1 MNTENTNDGHETI
14 PNDSMSTNYVYQ
26 MNIENQYENSSSN
39 ASHHPHDEN
48 VESIIEFGPIKV
60 KQRNKPALTLS
71 TGRRSKYETLTPEED
86 QKRIIR
92 RARNRQAAERV
103 RINRLNIEQQLQNQ
117 IHQLELKEQQLNHI
131 IQRLHQRKLQLQS
144 RVFTHE
150 KMCSFH
156 MSSTI
161 QPNLNTTVSS
171 GTFALPMQATKETT
185 TVDDNILD
193 NLLFE
198 IPALPIQNTDI
209 DLLANMSPDD
219 IEDYL
224 INP

>member
-1 MNTENTNDGHETI
+1 
-14 PNDSMSTNYVYQ
+14 
-26 MNIENQYENSSSN
+26 
-39 ASHHPHDEN
+39 
-48 VESIIEFGPIKV
+48 
-60 KQRNKPALTLS
+60 
-71 TGRRSKYETLTPEED
+71 
-86 QKRIIR
+86 
-92 RARNRQAAERV
+92 
-103 RINRLNIEQQLQNQ
+103 
-117 IHQLELKEQQLNHI
+117 
-131 IQRLHQRKLQLQS
+131 
-144 RVFTHE
+144 
-150 KMCSFH
+150 MCSFH